1 VTEKSLQL
9 AFETFLVGTVLERA
23 LVVQVGGE

>member
-1 VTEKSLQL
+1 LQL